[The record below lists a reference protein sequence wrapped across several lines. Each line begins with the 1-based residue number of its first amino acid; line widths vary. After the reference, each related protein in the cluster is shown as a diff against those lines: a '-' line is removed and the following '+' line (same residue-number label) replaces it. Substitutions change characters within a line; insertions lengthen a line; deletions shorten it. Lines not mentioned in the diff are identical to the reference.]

1 MILENIP
8 IIFSK
13 KDKKRI
19 TKLIEDKIKNAKE
32 EFYKYITTEKP
43 VDIKYEIKKVP
54 KGYYCE
60 ASLYYGKELVRKY
73 DNIDELFLDLNSI
86 EADIILK
93 SINVVEP
100 NNEDRYKY
108 IIKCTLQNS
117 KEKFENQYLLVK
129 NPKELDTN
137 FEIDLTGRFDFNC
150 EYEVIDPII
159 VKEINNVRELLD
171 FCKEQNIYIPE
182 KLVREDSIVAG
193 GEDGL
198 LINDRLE
205 PIDWLENIQEE
216 DEL

>member
-1 MILENIP
+1 MTYENIP
-8 IIFSK
+8 LLFSK
-13 KDKKRI
+13 EEKAKYI
-19 TKLIEDKIKNAKE
+19 KLMEDKIKNAKE
-32 EFYKYITTEKP
+32 EFYKYISTEKP
-43 VDIKYEIKKVP
+43 IDIKYKTKETP
-54 KGYYCE
+54 KGYYFE
-60 ASLYYGKELVRKY
+60 TSLFYGQELIKKY
-73 DNIDELFLDLNSI
+73 DNVDELFLDLNSI

-93 SINVVEP
+93 SINIVEQD
-100 NNEDRYKY
+100 NEDRYKY
-108 IIKCTLQNS
+108 IIKCTLQNNRD
-117 KEKFENQYLLVK
+117 KYENQYLLVK

-159 VKEINNVRELLD
+159 VKEISSVKELLD

-182 KLVREDSIVAG
+182 TLIREDSIIAG
-193 GEDGL
+193 GENGL